1 MSVSCR
7 SAVAQLG
14 QKKTVSLV
22 AVFSFANLVIVVE
35 FIVETHGHNETIS
48 NLQSMQLFFGKK
60 PKLRFCLVLVR

>member
-22 AVFSFANLVIVVE
+22 AVFSFANLVILVE
-35 FIVETHGHNETIS
+35 FIVETQTPFRRNHFKFTIDAAI
-48 NLQSMQLFFGKK
+48 FW
-60 PKLRFCLVLVR
+60 